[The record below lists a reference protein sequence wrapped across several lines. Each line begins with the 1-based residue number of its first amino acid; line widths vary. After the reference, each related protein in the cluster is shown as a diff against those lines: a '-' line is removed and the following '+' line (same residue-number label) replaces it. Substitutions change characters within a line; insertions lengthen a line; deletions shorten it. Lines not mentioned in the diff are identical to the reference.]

1 MQTPKLL
8 IMTSLQFDQSINV
21 IQVSVKNGSWRDH
34 FSLEGGEP
42 PKSGIDK
49 QGAWKANI
57 EVVI

>member
-1 MQTPKLL
+1 
-8 IMTSLQFDQSINV
+8 MTSPLFDQSTKFISSEC
-21 IQVSVKNGSWRDH
+21 QEWFLERS
-34 FSLEGGEP
+34 FSLERGEP